1 MSDRATEL
9 LLLDILDSIDK
20 IQSYIECTDFD
31 HFKNNSM
38 LRDAVERNV
47 EIIGEAANKISKK
60 FKEQHPDI
68 EWYKPIAMRNRL
80 IHGYF
85 AIDIPMLWNTVT
97 KVLPPFRISIE
108 QLLRSND

>member
-20 IQSYIECTDFD
+20 IQSYIEFKDFE
-31 HFKNNSM
+31 HFKSNSM
-38 LRDAVERNV
+38 VRDAVERNV
-47 EIIGEAANKISKK
+47 EIIGEAANKISKE

-85 AIDIPMLWNTVT
+85 AIDMPMLWNTVT
-97 KVLPPFRISIE
+97 KVLPPFRKSIE
-108 QLLRSND
+108 QLVRYND